1 MTSHGFLPGKDRA
14 RARPGSITVRRD
26 RFCNTLDLGFE
37 RQPRH
42 FKQYHAKDWH
52 LPQDRKLAEILV
64 LCNQDQSFFVG
75 DCQYIGVSC
84 ASAFLCNRVN
94 REAVEPEPLDDWA
107 RDVFVGKES
116 HSYSAASGFLVPT
129 VSAA

>member
-1 MTSHGFLPGKDRA
+1 MLG
-14 RARPGSITVRRD
+14 RD
-26 RFCNTLDLGFE
+26 RFCNALDLGFE

-52 LPQDRKLAEILV
+52 LPQDRKLTEILV
-64 LCNQDQSFFVG
+64 LCNQDQSIFVG
-75 DCQYIGVSC
+75 GCQYIGVIG

-94 REAVEPEPLDDWA
+94 SETVAPEPFDDWA

-116 HSYSAASGFLVPT
+116 HAYSAASGFLVPT

>member
-1 MTSHGFLPGKDRA
+1 MIG
-14 RARPGSITVRRD
+14 RD
-26 RFCNTLDLGFE
+26 RFCNTFDLGFE

-42 FKQYHAKDWH
+42 FKHYHAKNGH
-52 LPQDRKLAEILV
+52 LSQDRKLTEIPV
-64 LCNQDQSFFVG
+64 LCNQDQSIFVG
-75 DCQYIGVSC
+75 GCQYIGIGG

-94 REAVEPEPLDDWA
+94 RETVEPEPLDNWA
-107 RDVFVGKES
+107 RDVFVGKER